1 MGEAAVAAAVSL
13 PLPAAVPLRGAAVE
27 AAVAAAPSALE
38 SASG

>member
-1 MGEAAVAAAVSL
+1 MGETAAVEAAVEAAAL
-13 PLPAAVPLRGAAVE
+13 PLRGAAVE